1 MGLTPQKVDPTFIVV
16 PQRRPR
22 VLRYVVLLVL
32 AAIAALFFPAP
43 WSVPAHRTITADE
56 WQDNIWPIRPPTPW
70 DISTDFPY
78 PRTLEYDVEEGTWLR
93 LDVHPKSGDIVFDML
108 GDIYCLT
115 STEAYGPTSTA
126 TARPVL
132 RGIPHDSDAHF
143 SPSGDLLV
151 FRSDA
156 GLGVD
161 NLWVMPWTSC
171 EEMDLRSLPAVAS
184 NDEQSFAR
192 GVRETAERRVNRLT
206 REGRIQARAVT
217 NETFRPVTDGRFHPS
232 GSKIIATKWYT
243 AERSLGGGEG
253 WQYEVPSLSGEQHD
267 IPAQSGSRVLGR
279 TLPPGW
285 DVQDYNKQQVGPEQ
299 LIWSGN
305 DTIIF
310 SKNVRDDSEF
320 SYSKDTHKGI
330 YAIFSYNLT
339 TKRTDTLVDASPGG
353 ASRPELSRD
362 GRTLAFV
369 RRFRDYEALVLKDL
383 ETGTLRHIWHGL
395 TYDLSNIYAPMGTYP
410 SFAFTPSDSAIIIWS
425 SGQIHQ
431 VPLTTNSLGE
441 KDIAGDPR
449 AIKFRAHI
457 EKRIAETRRIDLD
470 LVELES
476 ADTQRVTAFRDLRA
490 DASGEKVVFDAA
502 GVTVVQTVGKD
513 GITDV
518 PVLYKNS
525 PYYSPSFVP
534 SLNLVL
540 HARWSDTAFTSF
552 ELANLE
558 EGTAH
563 EIEGLPMGRYFSPI
577 LSDSEGS
584 NRTVAFVKS
593 SGDRLTG
600 SVVATANPGLYIGE
614 LEISKSPQ
622 IRNLHFVPSEISPL
636 DKLNMRFLDGNTK
649 LLVQQ
654 SSRVFIIDLEA
665 KRDLAGLPPHHTLAS
680 GKMSTEIVIS
690 PSSRSKASIALD
702 NLQGKSESS
711 YKAKSIAFV
720 DFKHVYIAPGSDK
733 EVWSK
738 PQNATKGL
746 VRLSLDGGHDI
757 TWSDNGKKLFWL
769 LGPYLHSVEVSKL
782 DKCAS
787 AVKRDQDKFG
797 IHCTKTL
804 LDYQEIVV
812 EHSTDIS
819 RLKKDAEDSGGMMVI
834 FNATVLTM
842 ETGDL
847 NKDLIRDAVVV
858 TRGGLI
864 DSVGS
869 LADIVIPEGVAAIDA
884 HGGFVIPGFIDVHAH
899 WGGGPIPAKSWEL
912 ETFLA
917 YGVTTLHNPS
927 ADTRDTFAERS
938 RLERGHFVGS
948 RIFHTGTIIYGA
960 GEPGYYQDPVDMD
973 EAYSSL
979 VRIKAEGGA
988 ATTSYKNYNLPSRA
1002 ARQRLLL
1009 AARNLSMLCVPEGGM
1024 NYDWDLTYIVD
1035 GMTTVEHAIP
1045 VPVLYEDV
1053 LKLYA
1058 WSGTGSTP
1066 THIVNYGGTMGEE
1079 LVWATEDV
1087 PNDPKLRRFMPHDIL
1102 EGLTESTARPLTSYA
1117 LFNTSHS
1124 VAKMVEMGLKAH
1136 IGAHGEPPYGLNY
1149 HAELFFTQQG
1159 GLSNYQALEAA
1170 TRSAAITLGMFS
1182 AIGSLSPGKLAD
1194 FLVYPEDVDLLD
1206 GSITESRKLEY
1217 VVRGGRMWDAS
1228 TMDQVWPSKKKKQV
1242 IPPLNPDRK

>member
-1 MGLTPQKVDPTFIVV
+1 MMAPTAKKVDSAFII

-22 VLRYVVLLVL
+22 VFRYVVLLVL
-32 AAIAALFFPAP
+32 AAFAALVFPAP
-43 WSVPAHRTITADE
+43 WSLSVHRTTPDE
-56 WQDNIWPIRPPTPW
+56 WQDNVWPIRPPTPW

-78 PRTLEYDVEEGTWLR
+78 PRILEYDVEEGTWLR

-115 STEAYGPTSTA
+115 AKEAYEPGYTA

-132 RGIPHDSDAHF
+132 RGIPHDIEPHF
-143 SPSGDLLV
+143 SPSGDLMV
-151 FRSDA
+151 FKSDA
-156 GLGVD
+156 GLGFE
-161 NLWVMPWTSC
+161 NIWVVPWTSC
-171 EEMDLRSLPAVAS
+171 EEMDLQPLPAVAS
-184 NDEQSFAR
+184 NDEQLLAR
-192 GVRETAERRVNRLT
+192 GVKETSERRVNRLT
-206 REGRIQARAVT
+206 REGRIQARMVT
-217 NETFRPVTDGRFHPS
+217 NETFRAVTEGRFHPS
-232 GSKIIATKWYT
+232 GSKIIATKRYT
-243 AERSLGGGEG
+243 SESSIGVGEG
-253 WQYEVPSLSGEQHD
+253 WQYDLPSLSGEQAQ
-267 IPAQSGSRVLGR
+267 IPVGSGSRVIAR
-279 TLPPGW
+279 TLFPG
-285 DVQDYNKQQVGPEQ
+285 QEDYNDQHVGPEQ
-299 LIWSGN
+299 FIWRGN
-305 DTIIF
+305 DSIIF
-310 SKNVRDDSEF
+310 SKNVRDSSHF
-320 SYSKDTHKGI
+320 TYNKDTHKGI
-330 YAIFSYNLT
+330 CAIFSHNLT
-339 TKRTDTLVDASPGG
+339 TKHTETLVDASPGG

-383 ETGTLRHIWHGL
+383 VTGTLRHIWHGL

-425 SGQIHQ
+425 SGQIYQ
-431 VPLTTNSLGE
+431 VPLTTSLLGE
-441 KDIAGDPR
+441 RDIAGDPHP
-449 AIKFRAHI
+449 IKFRAHI

-476 ADTQRVTAFRDLRA
+476 ADTQRVTAFKDLRA

-513 GITDV
+513 GIADV
-518 PVLYKNS
+518 PVLYKDS

-534 SLNLVL
+534 SLTLIL

-552 ELANLE
+552 EIADLE
-558 EGTAH
+558 AGTAH
-563 EIEGLPMGRYFSPI
+563 EIAGLPMGRYFSPI
-577 LSDSEGS
+577 LSDSNDS
-584 NRTVAFVKS
+584 NRTIAFVKS

-614 LEISKSPQ
+614 LEISTSPQ
-622 IRNLHFVPSEISPL
+622 IQNLQFVPSEISPL

-654 SSRVFIIDLEA
+654 SSRVFIIDLDA
-665 KRDLAGLPPHHTLAS
+665 KRDLAGLPPHHSLAS
-680 GKMSTEIVIS
+680 GKMSSEIVVS

-720 DFKHVYIAPGSDK
+720 DFKHVYISPGSDK

-757 TWSDNGKKLFWL
+757 TWSDDGKKLFWL
-769 LGPYLHSVEVSKL
+769 LGPYLHSIEVSKL

-787 AVKRDQDKFG
+787 AVKRDHDKFG

-847 NKDLIRDAVVV
+847 NQDLIRDAVVV

-884 HGGFVIPGFIDVHAH
+884 HGGFLIPGFIDVHAH
-899 WGGGPIPAKSWEL
+899 WDGGPIPAKSWEL

-948 RIFHTGTIIYGA
+948 RIFHTGTAIYGA
-960 GEPGYYQDPVDMD
+960 GMPILYQDPVDME
-973 EAYSSL
+973 EAYSTL

-988 ATTSYKNYNLPSRA
+988 VTTSYKNYQLPSRA

-1009 AARNLSMLCVPEGGM
+1009 AARNLGMLCVPEGGM

-1035 GMTTVEHAIP
+1035 GMTTIEHAIP
-1045 VPVLYEDV
+1045 VPVLYDDV

-1066 THIVNYGGTMGEE
+1066 THIVNYGGVMGEQ
-1079 LVWATEDV
+1079 LVWATEDI
-1087 PNDPKLRRFMPHDIL
+1087 PNDPKLRRFMSHDIL

-1124 VAKMVEMGLKAH
+1124 VAKMVGMGLKAH

-1217 VVRGGRMWDAS
+1217 VVRGGRIWDAS
-1228 TMDQVWPSKKKKQV
+1228 TMDEVWPLKKKKQA